1 MNMTARRR
9 ERIEELLDERLAEIT
24 DNSADMY
31 YQSRDISYLTQAL
44 LNIIRIEAE
53 ENRYGWTNT
62 YSGKAGGEEPA
73 GRD

>member
-1 MNMTARRR
+1 MNMTERRR

-24 DNSADMY
+24 DNSVDMY

-53 ENRYGWTNT
+53 ENRNGWKNT
-62 YSGKAGGEEPA
+62 HSGKAGGEEPA
-73 GRD
+73 GSD